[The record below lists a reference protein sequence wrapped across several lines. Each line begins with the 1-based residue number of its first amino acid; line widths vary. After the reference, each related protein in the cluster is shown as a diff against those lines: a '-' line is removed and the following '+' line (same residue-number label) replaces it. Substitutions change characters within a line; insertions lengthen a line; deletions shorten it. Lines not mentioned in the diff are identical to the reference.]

1 MPKKKKKGKAVVEG
15 AAAGEPAENTAPV
28 SGWCLLGDD
37 GEGNDQDRELEGEIK
52 QSIIDARNMFD
63 PDGEGVGAH
72 DPGLVHVAC
81 APPPLRH
88 AVCNCLVR
96 GRRASAA
103 AHRTAD

>member
-1 MPKKKKKGKAVVEG
+1 MPKKKKKGKAVAEG

-72 DPGLVHVAC
+72 DPGLLHVAS
-81 APPPLRH
+81 APPPPPP
-88 AVCNCLVR
+88 
-96 GRRASAA
+96 RRL
-103 AHRTAD
+103 